1 MKTRYFLNGLAALA
15 LVGGGPVRA
24 NWLEARSAHLVID
37 IDAEDAVARD
47 YAIKLE
53 RFDAALRL
61 LYGVADD
68 PTRRVNPVH
77 IYPLK
82 EGLFESVC
90 DCVGWVGFQNPSAAG
105 SAIFTIYKA
114 KLDEKA
120 KQGDQTPQAVL
131 LHEYSHQFMYAS
143 FPLAYPRWYSEGF
156 AEFNANAAFEANGAV
171 DIGFPAN
178 YRAWSIR
185 NQYEELTVREFFEPP
200 DYYPVD
206 TLYGRGW
213 LMTHYLTLDPAR
225 KGQLATY
232 LAEFN
237 KGKSSLEAAQI
248 AFGDINKLYHDLFD
262 YRARKGGLAKPLRI
276 PPARKV
282 PDISV
287 APLSPGAVAMM
298 PYHIRLAWGLSPKRA
313 KDMLKEAS
321 RIAGAY
327 PADARTQADLAG
339 VALAADDLDTAD
351 AAADRALAADPDN
364 RSALLRKGQIA
375 VRRASQAKAATAADW
390 TAARAWYLKANRAEP
405 DSSLPLLLYYQS
417 FIAAKQTPTKGAIMG
432 LKRAEVLT
440 PEDGQIRML
449 LARRLIDEGD
459 ARSARYLLQ
468 PIAFSPHARED
479 DNAARKVIGLIDAGN
494 LAEAGKAMDGVIAE
508 DAKKKR

>member
-1 MKTRYFLNGLAALA
+1 MKIRHFLNGLAAVA
-15 LVGGGPVRA
+15 LVGAGPARA
-24 NWLEARSAHLVID
+24 DWMEARSEHLVID
-37 IDAEDAVARD
+37 IDADEAVARD

-90 DCVGWVGFQNPSAAG
+90 DCVGWVGFQSPSATG

-114 KLDEKA
+114 KLDEKS

-131 LHEYSHQFMYAS
+131 LHEYSHQFMYSS
-143 FPLAYPRWYSEGF
+143 FPLAYPLWYSEGF
-156 AEFNANAAFEANGAV
+156 AEFNANAAFETNGAV

-200 DYYPVD
+200 ESYPVD

-237 KGKSSLEAAQI
+237 KGKSSLDAAQI
-248 AFGDINKLYHDLFD
+248 AFGDVNRLYRDLFD
-262 YRARKGGLAKPLRI
+262 YRTRKGGLAKPLRI
-276 PPARKV
+276 PPAKYAPAV
-282 PDISV
+282 SV
-287 APLSPGAVAMM
+287 VPLSPGAAAMM
-298 PYHIRLAWGLSPKRA
+298 PYHIRIAWGLSSKRA
-313 KDMLKEAS
+313 KDMVKEAS

-327 PADARTQADLAG
+327 PRDARAQVDLAG
-339 VALAADDLDTAD
+339 IAFIADDLDTAD
-351 AAADRALAADPDN
+351 AAAYRALSADPGN
-364 RSALLRKGQIA
+364 RNALLRKGQIA
-375 VRRASQAKAATAADW
+375 VRRVSQASAATPTDW
-390 TAARAWYLKANRAEP
+390 AAARAWYLKANKAEP
-405 DSSLPLLLYYQS
+405 DASLPLLLYYQS
-417 FIAAKQTPTKGAIMG
+417 FVTAKQVPSKGAVLG

-459 ARSARYLLQ
+459 AKGARYLLQ
-468 PIAFSPHARED
+468 PVAFSPHARED

-494 LAEAGKAMDGVIAE
+494 LADAGKAMDDAIAD
-508 DAKKKR
+508 DAKKKK